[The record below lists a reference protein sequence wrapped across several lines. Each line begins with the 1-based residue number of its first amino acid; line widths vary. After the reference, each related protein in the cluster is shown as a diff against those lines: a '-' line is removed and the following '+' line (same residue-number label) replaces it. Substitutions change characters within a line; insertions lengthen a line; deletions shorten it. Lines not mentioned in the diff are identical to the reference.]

1 MPAIAERIRP
11 QSRRI
16 SERVRQLY
24 IIVSGPRLV
33 VFFSAQKG
41 LRCCVQCRMC
51 GVHVCSCVIKSVR
64 VHVCVLVHNY
74 DEA

>member
-1 MPAIAERIRP
+1 MPAIAGRIRP

-33 VFFSAQKG
+33 IFSAQQR

-51 GVHVCSCVIKSVR
+51 GVHVCSCEIKSVR